1 MSWASVDE
9 VDTEHE
15 VRPHGGDH
23 RVEMRGQIR
32 HHPSAGAVVT
42 GVRAHIE
49 QRDNFAGR
57 FAENAGADERVD
69 QTG

>member
-1 MSWASVDE
+1 MSTRRWTHRARSQAAW
-9 VDTEHE
+9 
-15 VRPHGGDH
+15 GDH

-32 HHPSAGAVVT
+32 NHPSTGAVVT

-49 QRDNFAGR
+49 QRDNFPGR